1 MFSKRGIDGYRKAFC
16 ITKNY
21 KHLSESEIEKA
32 NKSLNSLKKVFKSS
46 KKSTS
51 HQILNKR
58 LMFKKFRG
66 NIDSVDYEDLDNY
79 DDNYDFI
86 NDDKYRK
93 NGSIRTFFKE
103 FDRDYYKSIRIDFAR
118 KKIITSNIL
127 VKEID
132 IKIYHL
138 KNI

>member
-16 ITKNY
+16 ITENY

-51 HQILNKR
+51 HQILNKH

>member
-1 MFSKRGIDGYRKAFC
+1 MF
-16 ITKNY
+16 
-21 KHLSESEIEKA
+21 E
-32 NKSLNSLKKVFKSS
+32 
-46 KKSTS
+46 
-51 HQILNKR
+51 
-58 LMFKKFRG
+58 KFRG

-86 NDDKYRK
+86 NHDKYRK

-103 FDRDYYKSIRIDFAR
+103 LDRDYYKSIRIDFAR
-118 KKIITSNIL
+118 KKIITWNIL

-132 IKIYHL
+132 MEIYHL